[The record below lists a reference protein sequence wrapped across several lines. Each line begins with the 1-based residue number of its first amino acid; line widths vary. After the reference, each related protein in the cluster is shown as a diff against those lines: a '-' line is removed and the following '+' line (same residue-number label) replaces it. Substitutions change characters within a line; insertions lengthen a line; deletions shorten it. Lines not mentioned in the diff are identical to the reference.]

1 MTPTSTTS
9 AGRRRLRTYALEAV
23 YEFVKQYR
31 LPTQAIFTLGFPV
44 MFYTVFG
51 LIFGLRSDDGNP
63 TGLNYIALYG
73 AFSTITS
80 ALYTFGA
87 GVATERGQG
96 WMLLKRG
103 SPMPPAAYFVAKLFV
118 CLISATAIVLLLSA
132 LGIGLFGVRVS
143 FGPWIKM
150 AAVMVVGLLPFCA
163 MGLAIGYWSGP
174 NSAIAIVNVVSM
186 PLAMLSGLWI
196 PLSVLP
202 RFVQSIAHFLPPYHY
217 SQLALQMLG
226 QAEPGSVVGHLLVL
240 VGVLVLFLAIALLG
254 YLRDEDK
261 TYG

>member
-1 MTPTSTTS
+1 MNTP
-9 AGRRRLRTYALEAV
+9 RLRTFALEAV

-31 LPTQAIFTLGFPV
+31 MPTQALFTLGFPV

-51 LIFGLRSDDGNP
+51 LIFGLRADDCNP
-63 TGLNYIALYG
+63 TGLRYIALYG

-80 ALYTFGA
+80 ALYVFGA

-96 WMLLKRG
+96 WMLLKRA
-103 SPMPPAAYFVAKLFV
+103 SPMPPMAYFIAKLFV
-118 CLISATAIVLLLSA
+118 CLISGTAIIVLLTT
-132 LGIGLFGVRVS
+132 IGVSLFGVRVA
-143 FGPWIKM
+143 FLPWIEM
-150 AAVMVVGLLPFCA
+150 AVVMVVGLLPFCA

-174 NSAIAIVNVVSM
+174 NSSIAIVNIVSM

-202 RFVQSIAHFLPPYHY
+202 PFVQSIAHFLPPYHY
-217 SQLALQMLG
+217 SQLALQTLD
-226 QAEPGSVVGHLLVL
+226 QADPGSTVGHLLVL
-240 VGVLVLFLAIALLG
+240 VGVLVGCLAIALLG